1 MRLPWLTGLAV
12 LALATGA
19 PVTADAKARITTKTK
34 YYTVQGDTGHA
45 LFMSMN
51 RNGPRHAFM
60 KKAMAQTQ
68 YKTSPRGSMTW
79 QNGVCQVENGG
90 YDAEITY
97 VFPKPHKRLTGDMA
111 RRWKAFMVHT
121 VAHEKMHGR
130 IAAEMAHALD
140 RHIRHFAMKDGKG
153 CRKALARLRRDVQ
166 AIYKRYD
173 DRQNAYDER
182 EHRDGGAVEKSVL
195 RLVK

>member
-12 LALATGA
+12 LALAMGA
-19 PVTADAKARITTKTK
+19 PASADAKARITTKTK
-34 YYTVQGDTGHA
+34 YYTVQGDTGMA
-45 LFMSMN
+45 LFKSMN

-79 QNGVCQVENGG
+79 KDGVCRVEDGG

-97 VFPKPHKRLTGDMA
+97 VYPKPHKRLTGDMA

-121 VAHEKMHGR
+121 IAHEKMHGR
-130 IAAEMAHALD
+130 IAAEMAHALEQD
-140 RHIRHFAMKDGKG
+140 IQVAANDPTVVGAITLNGFRRAVAPDGNH
-153 CRKALARLRRDVQ
+153 ADIDARRSWHL
-166 AIYKRYD
+166 
-173 DRQNAYDER
+173 
-182 EHRDGGAVEKSVL
+182 
-195 RLVK
+195 